1 MVEASVAQMQPRSG
15 DPDAEVTPEYV
26 RGLTGP
32 TDNFLCRLSDNVHK
46 LSFKGFTI
54 RDMVS
59 NVTLVD
65 VPQDEISDEDELS
78 EMDDPTKRL
87 IKYHMGPDFL
97 RLQTVGLTM
106 RFGIGPEPVQNLEM
120 IERHYFRGRVLK
132 DFTFA
137 FGFVIPNSVNEW
149 ESIYDLPELTED
161 EMAEISAAPYEVKSD
176 SFFFANGKLIVH
188 NRAEYNYAPLDQED
202 QD

>member
-1 MVEASVAQMQPRSG
+1 M
-15 DPDAEVTPEYV
+15 EVTPDYV
-26 RGLTGP
+26 RSLTGP
-32 TDNFLCRLSDNVHK
+32 TDQFLCRLSDNTFK

-54 RDMVS
+54 RDMIS

-65 VPQDEISDEDELS
+65 VPQDEISDETELS

-106 RFGIGPEPVQNLEM
+106 RFGIGPEPMQNLEV

-132 DFTFA
+132 DF
-137 FGFVIPNSVNEW
+137 GF
-149 ESIYDLPELTED
+149 
-161 EMAEISAAPYEVKSD
+161 
-176 SFFFANGKLIVH
+176 
-188 NRAEYNYAPLDQED
+188 
-202 QD
+202 